1 MSQQAVLQI
10 LYELGGSATAVE
22 IRKRA
27 EEKFPE
33 YSLSTYVCDRLRKLR
48 KWGLVDYDIKTR
60 KYFIIQQPHAEELL
74 SQS

>member
-10 LYELGGSATAVE
+10 LHELGGAATAVE

-33 YSLSTYVCDRLRKLR
+33 YSLSTYVCDRLRKLK
-48 KWGLVDYDIKTR
+48 KWGPYRLRYKNMQVFHYCRTTW
-60 KYFIIQQPHAEELL
+60 
-74 SQS
+74 S